1 MKNLLVITL
10 LLATSIAFTQKGKIR
25 GKVIDAETGEP
36 LFGATAQIK
45 GTTTGG
51 ITDFD
56 GKYSIDIEPGTYTV
70 VISYVSFQTQE
81 ISNIVVKAD
90 QITIADAKLGTQAIE
105 GETFTITAKQARN
118 TEAAIST
125 IKRKSANLVDGI
137 SAKKLQ
143 KTGDNTLDQGLKRI
157 TGVSIQGGKNVFVR
171 GLGDRY
177 SKTILNGIAIPGLD
191 PDKNSVQVDIFPT
204 NVVDN
209 IIVYKTFLP
218 DLPGNF
224 TGGMVDIITKDFPE
238 QKIFSVSASFSY
250 NPSMHFKNDFL
261 TFNGPTADLWASGA
275 GDRDNPLPAS
285 AEIPRPL
292 ITDFKNKQLE
302 RATKSFDREMSVIK
316 GNSLLNQN
324 YSLSFGN
331 QIEGEKNTF
340 GYVASLGY
348 RTKYTYYNDFKRN
361 VFQKSD
367 TTSSYQMHL
376 LEENNGEQGTQEV
389 LWNGL
394 LSLSLKRE
402 KSKYS
407 LTMFHTQ
414 NGLKI
419 ATRLLQ
425 ENTDYSDNL
434 VTLDKTNLYYNQRSI
449 TNVLLK
455 SKHQLNKK
463 LELKFAV
470 SPSLALNKE
479 PDLRQTIYSVTE
491 DGEYVLAFGEGALV
505 NRAFRSLKETN
516 LNAKADLKWDF
527 NQWNKMK
534 SSVKTGFYFLTKER
548 TFDVVEYNFRNV
560 GQPDYSGDPNQLFTE
575 PYLFDAENSP
585 NTLEGLYVIGQ
596 IDSSNIYTANQNI
609 IAGYIMNE
617 LPIDSSLKIIYGARV
632 EKAEMRYTGER
643 QTVIDPNEDVFNDR
657 VVLDELDILPAV
669 SMVYS
674 LPKDFNI
681 RANFSRTLAR
691 PSFKEKSG
699 AQIYDAVTQITF
711 LGNLDLI
718 QTDISNYD
726 LRFEK
731 YMKGADLISV
741 SGFYKDFTNPI
752 EVVSYNATSA
762 DNITPRNIEN
772 AKVMG
777 VEFEVKKGLG
787 FLSKKI
793 KNMSFGT
800 NITFS
805 KSEVKMSDIEYQSR
819 LLEARDGETIETTRE
834 FQGQAPFLINTFL
847 GYSNQKNALDINLS
861 YNVQGKNM
869 AIVGIGRVPD
879 VYNKPF
885 HDLSLKL
892 SKGLGK
898 TEEYEPKK
906 HTISVTFKNIL
917 NQKREQIYS
926 SYNAKDQIFSS
937 YSPGMLFGFGYSYKF

>member
-1 MKNLLVITL
+1 MRNLLVITF
-10 LLATSIAFTQKGKIR
+10 LLATSIAFAQKGKIR
-25 GKVIDAETGEP
+25 GQVIDAETGEP
-36 LFGATAQIK
+36 LFGATALIK

-56 GKYSIDIEPGTYTV
+56 GKYTIEADPGTYTV
-70 VISYVSFQTQE
+70 VISYVSFASQE
-81 ISNIVVKAD
+81 ITDVVVKANET
-90 QITIADAKLGTQAIE
+90 TIVDTKLGSQAIE

-209 IIVYKTFLP
+209 IIVYKTFSP

-224 TGGMVDIITKDFPE
+224 TGGMVDIITKDFPDS
-238 QKIFSVSASFSY
+238 KIFSVSASVSY
-250 NPSMHFKNDFL
+250 NPNMHFNNSFL
-261 TFNGPTADLWASGA
+261 TFNGPASDLWASGA
-275 GDRDNPLPAS
+275 ADRENPLPAT

-292 ITDFKNKQLE
+292 ISDFKNKQLE
-302 RATKSFDREMSVIK
+302 RATKSFDREMNAIK
-316 GNSLLNQN
+316 GGSLLNQN
-324 YSLSFGN
+324 YSISFGN
-331 QIEGEKNTF
+331 QKEGEKNTF
-340 GYVASLGY
+340 GYIASLGY
-348 RTKYTYYNDFKRN
+348 RTKYTYYDDFQFN
-361 VFQKSD
+361 SFQKSD
-367 TTSSYQMHL
+367 TASSNELALVVQ
-376 LEENNGEQGTQEV
+376 NNGEVGTKEV

-414 NGLKI
+414 NGIKT
-419 ATRLLQ
+419 ATHLLQ

-449 TNVLLK
+449 TNLLLN

-479 PDLRQTIYSVTE
+479 PDLRQTIYSIE
-491 DGEYVLAFGEGALV
+491 DDGSYVLAFGEGALV
-505 NRAFRSLKETN
+505 NRAFRNLEETN

-527 NQWNKMK
+527 NQWKGMK
-534 SSVKTGFYFLTKER
+534 SSVKTGFYFLMKER
-548 TFDVVEYNFRNV
+548 TFDVVEYNFRNI
-560 GQPDYSGDPNQLFTE
+560 GQPEYSGDPNQLFTE
-575 PYLFDAENSP
+575 DYLFDAQNSP
-585 NTLEGLYVIGQ
+585 NTIEGLYVIGQ

-609 IAGYIMNE
+609 IAGYLMNE
-617 LPIDSSLKIIYGARV
+617 LPIDSSFKIIYGARV
-632 EKAEMRYTGER
+632 EKAQMRYTGQR
-643 QTVIDPNEDVFNDR
+643 QTIVDRDEDVFNDR
-657 VVLDELDILPAV
+657 VVLDELDILPGV
-669 SMVYS
+669 GMVYS
-674 LPKDFNI
+674 FPKDFNI
-681 RANFSRTLAR
+681 RANYSRTLAR

-711 LGNLDLI
+711 IGNLDLV
-718 QTDISNYD
+718 QTYISNYD

-731 YMKGADLISV
+731 YMKGSDIISV

-752 EVVSYNATSA
+752 EVVSFNATSA
-762 DNITPRNIEN
+762 DNITPRNIDK

-777 VEFEVKKGLG
+777 VEFELKKGLE
-787 FLSKKI
+787 FLSKKM
-793 KNMSFGT
+793 KNVSVGT

-805 KSEVKMSDIEYQSR
+805 KSEVEMSDIEYESR
-819 LLEARDGETIETTRE
+819 LLEARDGETINKTRE
-834 FQGQAPFLINTFL
+834 FQGQAPFLINSFI
-847 GYSNQKNALDINLS
+847 GYGNQKNALDINLS
-861 YNVQGKNM
+861 YNVQGKNI
-869 AIVGIGRVPD
+869 AVVGIGRIPD

-885 HDLSLKL
+885 HDLTLKL

-906 HTISVTFKNIL
+906 HTVSVTFRNIL
-917 NQKREQIYS
+917 NQKRERIYS
-926 SYNAKDQIFSS
+926 SYNAQDQIFSS
-937 YSPGMLFGFGYSYKF
+937 YSEGMFFGFGYSYKF